1 MGSLWEDSKD
11 RLVTP
16 ITDGSNRIQCIILK
30 WDIVNILLCLCL
42 YAKQMSERE
51 CINQLDELATKYIVD
66 IYIVIGGNFNED
78 INSEIQTYVELRLLS
93 PWT

>member
-1 MGSLWEDSKD
+1 
-11 RLVTP
+11 
-16 ITDGSNRIQCIILK
+16 
-30 WDIVNILLCLCL
+30 
-42 YAKQMSERE
+42 MSERE

-93 PWT
+93 PWTWTHFQTGGV